1 MFISTPSLEPGN
13 ISQGTESSK
22 KLPHQNNPSATESG
36 SPKQTGPA
44 EQLKKSSS
52 SGSQPSEVAECFQ
65 LELNSENSSFAQKT
79 QLFIVEE
86 DSQATQIVEEEGTV
100 GADKSN
106 SNPKLHSQ
114 NASKN
119 VTDPEPV
126 TTSNSQSLSR
136 VPDSKSTEKAEDC
149 NPSQKLSQGVNVGNQ
164 NISASPGATPSQL
177 VGADCVSDTPNVP
190 QSKSTVADCSQ
201 ASPSADRL
209 ITPVPVPQ
217 PSLSQSVLTVSSQ
230 KNTEKEKESV
240 SQSQRL
246 SQPMTHSHS
255 VVTDSVINTAEEER
269 MEEAEIQ
276 REVTGDDTGIKLGL
290 SQSQVLSPEPMEEEN
305 GEEEK
310 ETSQCEPSRDDH
322 SSSKEESFSVMVLE
336 ESQRVSQEKVKDG
349 RSQPFISSS
358 QPVRGSVQNKREATA
373 KISGSQPVGS
383 TEVSPFQLER
393 AKSQSTQPSDAGQH
407 KKNSDNAANRSLSD
421 SSGGGI
427 KPQTSD
433 LLSLLIM

>member
-1 MFISTPSLEPGN
+1 
-13 ISQGTESSK
+13 
-22 KLPHQNNPSATESG
+22 
-36 SPKQTGPA
+36 
-44 EQLKKSSS
+44 
-52 SGSQPSEVAECFQ
+52 
-65 LELNSENSSFAQKT
+65 
-79 QLFIVEE
+79 
-86 DSQATQIVEEEGTV
+86 
-100 GADKSN
+100 
-106 SNPKLHSQ
+106 
-114 NASKN
+114 
-119 VTDPEPV
+119 
-126 TTSNSQSLSR
+126 
-136 VPDSKSTEKAEDC
+136 
-149 NPSQKLSQGVNVGNQ
+149 
-164 NISASPGATPSQL
+164 
-177 VGADCVSDTPNVP
+177 
-190 QSKSTVADCSQ
+190 
-201 ASPSADRL
+201 
-209 ITPVPVPQ
+209 
-217 PSLSQSVLTVSSQ
+217 
-230 KNTEKEKESV
+230 
-240 SQSQRL
+240 
-246 SQPMTHSHS
+246 MTHSHS

-310 ETSQCEPSRDDH
+310 ETSQREPSRDDH

>member
-1 MFISTPSLEPGN
+1 MFISTPSLQPAN
-13 ISQGTESSK
+13 NSQGTESSK

-100 GADKSN
+100 KSN
-106 SNPKLHSQ
+106 SNPKHHSQ

-126 TTSNSQSLSR
+126 TTSNSQSLPR

-149 NPSQKLSQGVNVGNQ
+149 NPSQKLSQGFNVGNQ
-164 NISASPGATPSQL
+164 NIHASPGATPSQL
-177 VGADCVSDTPNVP
+177 VGADCVSDTPNAP
-190 QSKSTVADCSQ
+190 QTSKTTVTDSSQ

-209 ITPVPVPQ
+209 KTPVPVPQ
-217 PSLSQSVLTVSSQ
+217 QSLSQSVLTVSSQ
-230 KNTEKEKESV
+230 KNIEKEKESV
-240 SQSQRL
+240 SPSQRL

-255 VVTDSVINTAEEER
+255 VVTDSVINTAEEEQ
-269 MEEAEIQ
+269 MDEGEIQ
-276 REVTGDDTGIKLGL
+276 REVTGDDTGLRLGL
-290 SQSQVLSPEPMEEEN
+290 SPSQVLSPEPMEEE
-305 GEEEK
+305 K
-310 ETSQCEPSRDDH
+310 ETSQREPTRDDH

-336 ESQRVSQEKVKDG
+336 ESQRVSQEKVKDV

-358 QPVRGSVQNKREATA
+358 QPVRGSVQDKREATA
-373 KISGSQPVGS
+373 KISGSQPVGLF
-383 TEVSPFQLER
+383 EVSPLQLER

-433 LLSLLIM
+433 LLSLLIT